1 MFSGYPLDYAP
12 AKSRDK
18 MYDSILAAL
27 QASEEKILR
36 HMTPG
41 HDASITLGLRIPVT
55 VGDVSFLV
63 EEIFK
68 GRSAI
73 TGLGARLLLVRWRK
87 PTSSTLIKIGEAS
100 KEQKSSNVNLGELVC
115 MTKEEATRHEK
126 EVLRGNSKV
135 EDLYDAATIEKIEA
149 LRKEAAKYEKYR

>member
-1 MFSGYPLDYAP
+1 
-12 AKSRDK
+12 

-27 QASEEKILR
+27 QGSEEKTLR
-36 HMTPG
+36 YMTPG
-41 HDASITLGLRIPVT
+41 HDASLTLGLKVPVT

-68 GRSAI
+68 GRSSV
-73 TGLGARLLLVRWRK
+73 TGLSTRLSLVRWRK
-87 PTSSTLIKIGEAS
+87 PASSTLITIGEGS
-100 KEQKSSNVNLGELVC
+100 GQQKSSNVTLGQLVC

-126 EVLRGNSKV
+126 VVVRGDGKV

-149 LRKEAAKYEKYR
+149 LLTEAAKYINYR